1 MLSLFKT
8 FLKTFLYFPV
18 LSFGQDADGGG
29 GAGDED
35 KDKDKD
41 KDNKPKLISHTQE
54 QLDAMFADR
63 AKQGSRTALEEL
75 FKMLGV
81 KDTTELTTLFT
92 EGKKLK
98 DSQLSELDKATK
110 DKTTAEGALDTEKT
124 AHGETVKKYTERLLK
139 AEIMAEAKKAGFR
152 DESLGDVWML
162 VNAEHR
168 TKITEKDDAFVGVD
182 KVVEEI
188 KKAKPFWLAGDDPKK
203 PKTPGT
209 PRSPKKPGDG
219 TPEPKKGPFKTL

>member
-8 FLKTFLYFPV
+8 FLSFPV
-18 LSFGQDADGGG
+18 WFLDKDADGGG
-29 GAGDED
+29 GEAGDDD
-35 KDKDKD
+35 KEKKDD
-41 KDNKPKLISHTQE
+41 KPKLISHTQE
-54 QLDAMFADR
+54 DLDKAFAER
-63 AKQGSRTALEEL
+63 ASQGKRAALDEL
-75 FKMLGV
+75 FKTLGV
-81 KDTTELTTLFT
+81 KDATELTTLFA

-98 DSQLSELDKATK
+98 DSQLSELDKANA
-110 DKTTAEGALDTEKT
+110 DKKTADDALMTEKT
-124 AHGETVKKYTERLLK
+124 AHGDTVKKYTERLLK
-139 AEIMAEAKKAGFR
+139 AKIMAEAKKAGFR
-152 DESLGDVWML
+152 DESLDDVWML

-168 TKITEKDDAFVGVD
+168 AKITEKDNAFVGVD

-203 PKTPGT
+203 SKTPGT